1 MLQRHFGYCAP
12 RGAGRAIAG
21 LRSARPDGHPRAV
34 TNTLD
39 PVPQR
44 RTRHGAGSLAAAL
57 ILCAAACGETS
68 PAPSAT
74 PSAPGET
81 VVTDPPAEAA
91 PAGAP
96 RLRTV
101 YVPAYSVL
109 PRGANADRGALLSVL
124 LSVRNVDSTAT
135 VTLTHVDYF
144 DTSGH
149 RVRRYLGAP
158 RTLRPLETAEFS
170 VATNDETGGS
180 GANFLVYW
188 EGPSDAHSLLT
199 ETVMVGHL
207 GSGHVAFTSRGVE
220 LDRRPDPASFV
231 DDEPPASAPTDGPAT
246 PPRAEP

>member
-1 MLQRHFGYCAP
+1 MIL
-12 RGAGRAIAG
+12 
-21 LRSARPDGHPRAV
+21 
-34 TNTLD
+34 
-39 PVPQR
+39 PV
-44 RTRHGAGSLAAAL
+44 ALAL
-57 ILCAAACGETS
+57 FTTACGD
-68 PAPSAT
+68 PPSAT
-74 PSAPGET
+74 RAAPAPQPDT
-81 VVTDPPAEAA
+81 PVTDPPAEAA

-109 PRGANADRGALLSVL
+109 PRGANVERGALLSVL
-124 LSVRNVDSTAT
+124 LSVRNMDSTAT

-149 RVRRYLGAP
+149 RVRRYLDAP
-158 RTLRPLETAEFS
+158 RALRPLETAEFS

-220 LDRRPDPASFV
+220 LDRRPDPASFT
-231 DDEPPASAPTDGPAT
+231 DEPAPAP
-246 PPRAEP
+246 